1 MEKVGSERQ
10 AKHEDLIRRLR
21 EASQSVELELQAD
34 RKAVSDIEKEEDN
47 IRFAFGKMNKPF
59 LEMTMETG
67 TRSMAESIEKR
78 KLDISTESTL
88 LPRQLF
94 PKEVGTSETTDESPS
109 SDKRM
114 ETIRQKTD
122 ARAEKL
128 RSIIKE
134 IKDSMRRRGSV

>member
-94 PKEVGTSETTDESPS
+94 PRRLAQVKLQTSRHQVTREWRL
-109 SDKRM
+109 SDKKP
-114 ETIRQKTD
+114 TLGQK
-122 ARAEKL
+122 
-128 RSIIKE
+128 S
-134 IKDSMRRRGSV
+134 